1 MCVNASVWVG
11 VGGSPGQPR
20 VSPVSTCQPVSLFL
34 RVADTHVGTHQP
46 KLLQLTAVPLRC
58 PLAGEQAWVTRY
70 GPGTVSP
77 VTLGRNFKR
86 QK

>member
-1 MCVNASVWVG
+1 MCKCKGVG
-11 VGGSPGQPR
+11 GCGGSPGQSR

-46 KLLQLTAVPLRC
+46 KLLQLTAVPLRR

-77 VTLGRNFKR
+77 VTSGRNFKR
-86 QK
+86 EK